1 MKHERY
7 LFATTDHEVIYK
19 SDKEMHGHLG
29 LHDQLPKGKEFPVVP
44 PKGKIYINK
53 KLTRKR
59 RKQIAKHE
67 RYENYLM
74 KKYGFSYQKAHRMAQ
89 KWERH

>member
-1 MKHERY
+1 MSRSERTK
-7 LFATTDHEVIYK
+7 FAKPELVLK

-29 LHDQLPKGKEFPVVP
+29 LHDRLPKGKEFPVVP
-44 PKGKIYINK
+44 PKGKIFVNK
-53 KLTRKR
+53 KLSPKR

-74 KKYGFSYQKAHRMAQ
+74 RTKGMTYQQAHKLAQ
-89 KWERH
+89 KWEKH